1 MLWYQLESCDG
12 RMVKVESQVSIYKP
26 IEEAV
31 CSVKDQITKFM
42 GIREKPSKI
51 KVVAA
56 MPIALKLSSS
66 SVRFPCELHIGHL
79 NERILNKN
87 MNLRSVWFMT

>member
-1 MLWYQLESCDG
+1 MMSELRYQWDCDG
-12 RMVKVESQVSIYKP
+12 RMVKVESKGANLGT

-42 GIREKPSKI
+42 GIRAKPSKI

-56 MPIALKLSSS
+56 MPIAQKLSSS
-66 SVRFPCELHIGHL
+66 SVRFP
-79 NERILNKN
+79 
-87 MNLRSVWFMT
+87 